1 MKWLSDFFKTGRRA
15 VPLPARRMV
24 RWGALLLVALAMQA
38 QAIEGFSVKDMAGK
52 THALS
57 SYKGKWVVVNYWAT
71 WCPPCLEEIPD
82 LIALHETRK
91 DLVVIGV
98 ALEYEDAGEVAKF
111 VDDNLMSYPVVLGD
125 DKVTAQIGPANVL
138 PTTYIYNPQGRLVK
152 AKRGMITRKDVEQ
165 VITGK

>member
-1 MKWLSDFFKTGRRA
+1 
-15 VPLPARRMV
+15 MV